1 MEGRVM
7 NPIIAFILGL
17 LIGWLVE
24 WIIDWLYWRKMLQ
37 QNQES
42 LKACQDKQKDL
53 DNQIKTL
60 ITENEELKKQL
71 KQTNLQA
78 TAPNQ
83 SAEPIVSPTP
93 DKLQKIKGIGP
104 VIEKKL
110 NEAGVYTFEQLASK
124 NAEYLREVL
133 GAVIERLA
141 DEDVIIQ
148 QAQLF
153 ADQKQSK
160 AG

>member
-1 MEGRVM
+1 MS
-7 NPIIAFILGL
+7 PIVAFILGL
-17 LIGWLVE
+17 LVGWLVE
-24 WIIDWLYWRKMLQ
+24 WVIDWLYWRKRLQ
-37 QNQES
+37 QNQAA
-42 LKACQDKQKDL
+42 LQTCQDKQKDL
-53 DNQIKTL
+53 DSQIKAL

-71 KQTNLQA
+71 KQTKPQVMAPVQA
-78 TAPNQ
+78 
-83 SAEPIVSPTP
+83 AEPVVPPTP

-124 NAEYLREVL
+124 NTEYLREVL
-133 GAVIERLA
+133 GEVIERLA
-141 DEDVIIQ
+141 DEDAIIQ

>member
-1 MEGRVM
+1 M

-17 LIGWLVE
+17 LVGWLVE
-24 WIIDWLYWRKMLQ
+24 WVIDWLYWRKRLQ
-37 QNQES
+37 QNQAS
-42 LKACQDKQKDL
+42 LKTCQDKQKDL
-53 DNQIKTL
+53 DSQIKAL
-60 ITENEELKKQL
+60 ITENEDLKKQL
-71 KQTNLQA
+71 KQTKPQVPAPIQA
-78 TAPNQ
+78 
-83 SAEPIVSPTP
+83 AEPIVPPTP

-124 NAEYLREVL
+124 NTEYLREVL

-141 DEDVIIQ
+141 DEDAIIQ
-148 QAQLF
+148 QAQLL

-160 AG
+160 VG

>member
-1 MEGRVM
+1 M

-17 LIGWLVE
+17 LVGWLVE
-24 WIIDWLYWRKMLQ
+24 WVIDWLYWRKRLQ
-37 QNQES
+37 QNQAS
-42 LKACQDKQKDL
+42 LQACQEKQKDL
-53 DNQIKTL
+53 DNQIKAL

-71 KQTNLQA
+71 KQTKPQV
-78 TAPNQ
+78 TA
-83 SAEPIVSPTP
+83 SIDADEPAITPIP
-93 DKLQKIKGIGP
+93 DKLQRIKGIGP

-110 NEAGVYTFEQLASK
+110 NEAGVFTFEQLASK
-124 NAEYLREVL
+124 NTEYLREVL

-141 DEDVIIQ
+141 DEEEIIQ